1 MPWVTDQNGNQVWQG
16 DPTAPVTAPLSNPGS
31 TQQPINYPP
40 PVTVAPSAAA
50 APAAPAAAPATPAP
64 ASTAPAPA
72 TTTPA
77 PGATSIGPPQ
87 GQGGQYTVDQILA
100 PFDTEFTAA
109 NQAVL
114 DLNTQINGRHNATDG
129 NGNPLPDVQGDSE
142 KLQGLLDQGYGANT
156 ADVQAAQSKYQ
167 SDLQAYSAAQQRVA
181 VANNNRATALDKA
194 LQANQI
200 TPSQVELA
208 TAQAKES
215 TARADQITK
224 ASQIAAD
231 LAPSQQNLIVAPGAQ
246 ASARAV
252 LDQANAAK
260 TTATTP
266 ADIALATSKANQA
279 QANADATTAMV
290 DANKAKVE
298 ADTTLTQHQVGLT
311 DNESDYYKALGTEA
325 TARAGYETAQA
336 DYQKALIPGA
346 PGLQAAQTQ
355 QAAGA
360 GAQAQATAQATLEGI
375 TQKQQG
381 PLYGLQSQIP
391 LLQSV
396 VQSVFHNPANVG
408 KSTDE
413 LNNMADDLLKQYTI
427 ATVGGTTVGSAAA
440 AAASAQQNNYATLMG
455 GTNALQNA
463 MASRANA
470 YAGAEGNVLG
480 TLAQM
485 NAWAPKGSTE
495 GAAAFRQIMD
505 DMSQRL
511 ASPQF
516 APVQLPQ
523 APALPPFLQAFAA
536 GHQAGQA
543 QANAQNQGQGQS
555 PTINVNVNGQPAG
568 GTGPGGVAMN
578 PDGTVKTLAQLGST
592 GPWANLPL
600 QNLSTPGPT
609 APGFTTPP
617 PIGAPPA
624 LGANTQQAFNSGL
637 QNSGYNPNA
646 IPNFAQGYM
655 AFANPLNMVGGLG
668 LRQPA
673 GVA

>member
-16 DPTAPVTAPLSNPGS
+16 DPTAPVTAPLSNPAS

-40 PVTVAPSAAA
+40 PVTVAPSAA
-50 APAAPAAAPATPAP
+50 PAP
-64 ASTAPAPA
+64 APAPA
-72 TTTPA
+72 TTVQAPA
-77 PGATSIGPPQ
+77 PAPASSSIGPPQ
-87 GQGGQYTVDQILA
+87 VQGPNPTGPAGQYSVDQILA
-100 PFDTEFTAA
+100 PYDAEFTAA

-114 DLNTQINGRHNATDG
+114 DLNTKINGRHNATDG
-129 NGNPLPDVQGDSE
+129 NGNALPDIQGDSE
-142 KLQGLLDQGYGANT
+142 RLQTAQADAIANPAGAQAATAEYQADLNAWSSAQTRLANANNSRFAALKQALDQNLVTPTQVDLAR
-156 ADVQAAQSKYQ
+156 AQASE
-167 SDLQAYSAAQQRVA
+167 SSAR
-181 VANNNRATALDKA
+181 
-194 LQANQI
+194 ANQI
-200 TPSQVELA
+200 G
-208 TAQAKES
+208 
-215 TARADQITK
+215 K
-224 ASQIAAD
+224 AAEIAAD
-231 LAPSQQNLIVAPGAQ
+231 LAPSQKDLVVAQGAAQSAQ
-246 ASARAV
+246 AL
-252 LDQANAAK
+252 LDKANAAK

-266 ADIALATSKANQA
+266 ADIALATSQA
-279 QANADATTAMV
+279 KQASANADAISAMV

-311 DNESDYYKALGTEA
+311 DNQSDYYKALGVEA

-413 LNNMADDLLKQYTI
+413 LNNMADDLLKQYTL
-427 ATVGGTTVGSAAA
+427 ATIGGTTVGSASAA
-440 AAASAQQNNYATLMG
+440 AATAQQNNYATLMG

-511 ASPQF
+511 AQPQF

-543 QANAQNQGQGQS
+543 QANAQNQGALQGQS
-555 PTINVNVNGQPAG
+555 PTTNVNVNGQPAG